1 MAKLGVLVHARH
13 PNTMDWE
20 KLVWGVSAADRLGD
34 LTKLVELLLREV
46 PQKPITHIVT
56 GSTETVKEGLLDG
69 EYTKKYLL
77 DHFDQLYDF
86 PRLRTLLRPLPDDAV
101 HSLRVRLENMIVTT
115 PLKNTAEEIVHSAR
129 IFTEHGVDEVIQV
142 TSASHGPRCI
152 QLQAVARAEGN
163 IPATQ
168 LWSVVMSDLC
178 FGGSSPKD
186 TLVVETP
193 HRGDD
198 PLLHFTPT
206 LSEALQPYFYQLS
219 TENKKK
225 LNKLILDFMDR
236 HKKDKSV

>member
-1 MAKLGVLVHARH
+1 MVKLGVLLHARH
-13 PNTMDWE
+13 PNAMNWE
-20 KLVWGVSAADRLGD
+20 TLVWGVPAKDHLGD

-46 PQKPITHIVT
+46 PQKPVTHIVT
-56 GSTETVKEGLLDG
+56 GTTETIKEGLLDG

-77 DHFDQLYDF
+77 DHFDKLYDF
-86 PRLRTLLRPLPDDAV
+86 PRLSTLLRPLPDMAV
-101 HSLRVRLENMIVTT
+101 AKLRIRLENMIVTA
-115 PLKNTAEEIVHSAR
+115 PLKNTADEIMHSAR
-129 IFTEHGVDEVIQV
+129 IFSEHGVDEVIQI

-152 QLQAVARAEGN
+152 QLQAVARADGS

-168 LWSVVMSDLC
+168 LWSVVMSDMC

-186 TLVVETP
+186 TLVIETP
-193 HRGDD
+193 HRADD

-225 LNKLILDFMDR
+225 LNKLILDFMGR
-236 HKKDKSV
+236 HKKDKPV